1 MGLVFQDQAL
11 DLDLTVLQ
19 LLPCAAAL
27 HGLPKNHAA
36 RAKHNVRNLAGGS
49 ARTCKPPCSR
59 LVVFATRFRT
69 ALSRAV
75 FAMRRLLVGV
85 FVSTLQVIVFLT
97 MALLYG
103 VDIPVWGIVPLLPE
117 LVRSGLMPGALGM
130 VVAASTCQLES
141 PAGMMNFVIFPMFF
155 VSSALNPIWKIRDA
169 SPWLA
174 YLCELNP
181 FTHVVELIRFSLTAI
196 STASRCLLLW
206 DVSSPFSQLLRSV
219 LILPIVSP
227 KGIETGVICTVFWRE
242 ASRRFS
248 RSVAF

>member
-19 LLPCAAAL
+19 LLPCAAAI

-141 PAGMMNFVIFPMFF
+141 PAGMMNFIIFPMFF

-181 FTHVVELIRFSLTAI
+181 FTHVVELIRFSLYSDFNGFAMFVVVGCLIAFFAI
-196 STASRCLLLW
+196 AA
-206 DVSSPFSQLLRSV
+206 VSFDPANRFA
-219 LILPIVSP
+219 
-227 KGIETGVICTVFWRE
+227 KGH
-242 ASRRFS
+242 
-248 RSVAF
+248 

>member
-27 HGLPKNHAA
+27 HGLRKNHAA

-155 VSSALNPIWKIRDA
+155 MSSALYPLWKLEESGA
-169 SPWLA
+169 WLLHSIA
-174 YLCELNP
+174 RLNP
-181 FTHVVELIRFSLTAI
+181 FTHAVELIRFAAYGQLNLVGLVVVVGVSLLAF
-196 STASRCLLLW
+196 ALAVRGY
-206 DVSSPFSQLLRSV
+206 DPNR
-219 LILPIVSP
+219 
-227 KGIETGVICTVFWRE
+227 GVI
-242 ASRRFS
+242 RFIK
-248 RSVAF
+248 RG